1 MTKYIS
7 TKKLIQFF
15 DNYHVEKLSIYF
27 DQKYLVDIFN
37 NLVESILTLDIH
49 FRSSFW
55 NALVNLAVLINHI
68 DLDVSNKRLLEEN
81 VVRLFSNQKF
91 DEYFFSIHY
100 PDFRLCLKV
109 FVDLCEN
116 VISKS
121 NYDIINT
128 VLKSK
133 HFFEYE
139 NNISH
144 YSIRAFLK
152 SFIKN
157 DDEETATNIKSIIDS
172 FENVN
177 QKITSVGLLFQSLPE
192 GEIKQEIK
200 EYIET
205 HFVSIE
211 NKYLLDFVFSDFI
224 VFSEDKINSIVDE
237 IISTDEKQS
246 KTAARSYPDPLES
259 KLEILYLLILTD
271 KISDTSGL
279 QRLDNL
285 NTKTSFIEFI
295 LHPDT
300 FDFNCVD
307 FSNYMWV
314 NFARQPK
321 YMDKFIKAKEI
332 LIPKIQHRVKIGD
345 ASEDEKKILYGFL
358 LDKESIWK
366 R

>member
-1 MTKYIS
+1 MSIKIYTYTNPYTLEEEEFWDDIRCCPQFCVSQTLVNGFRATYDCFNENLNIRTIKNLINLLYKQWDDFGTKIKQMIEVDNAIGMLQIEGDHVDSVRKSLYNNAKNIANS
-7 TKKLIQFF
+7 LRILAELNLNPF
-15 DNYHVEKLSIYF
+15 DFKTDNINI
-27 DQKYLVDIFN
+27 DQKYLVDIFH
-37 NLVESILTLDIH
+37 NLVESVLTLDIH
-49 FRSSFW
+49 FRSSVR
-55 NALVNLAVLINHI
+55 NALINLAVLINHI
-68 DLDVSNKRLLEEN
+68 DLDVPNKKLLEEN

-91 DEYFFSIHY
+91 DEYFFSLHY

-157 DDEETATNIKSIIDS
+157 DDEETATYVKSIIDS

-211 NKYLLDFVFSDFI
+211 NKYLLDFVRF
-224 VFSEDKINSIVDE
+224 
-237 IISTDEKQS
+237 Q
-246 KTAARSYPDPLES
+246 
-259 KLEILYLLILTD
+259 
-271 KISDTSGL
+271 
-279 QRLDNL
+279 
-285 NTKTSFIEFI
+285 
-295 LHPDT
+295 
-300 FDFNCVD
+300 
-307 FSNYMWV
+307 
-314 NFARQPK
+314 
-321 YMDKFIKAKEI
+321 
-332 LIPKIQHRVKIGD
+332 
-345 ASEDEKKILYGFL
+345 
-358 LDKESIWK
+358 
-366 R
+366 